1 MDNQTSL
8 FGYQDLFDSDRSL
21 SDTGFVIIEKM
32 SVEDFVNSQLRIQ
45 YSFEFTR
52 FGETIIASTD
62 KGICFLAFVDDRG
75 IALQYLKA
83 YYPNALIE
91 CAISSLHE
99 TALQIINGEPITKT
113 IVLHINGTDFQF
125 LIWQKLLEIPSG
137 KLISYSHLAR
147 SINKPKAARAVG
159 TAIGSNP
166 IAYLIPCHRVIQSNG
181 SLGGYMWG
189 LSRKSNIISWESN
202 KF

>member
-8 FGYQDLFDSDRSL
+8 FGYQDLVDSDRSL

-32 SVEDFVNSQLRIQ
+32 SVDDFVNSQLRIQ
-45 YSFEFTR
+45 YSFKDTV
-52 FGETIIASTD
+52 FGESLIASTD

-75 IALQYLKA
+75 IAVQNLKA
-83 YYPNALIE
+83 HYPNAKIE
-91 CAISSLHE
+91 QAISVFHE
-99 TALQIINGEPITKT
+99 IALQIINGESNTNS
-113 IVLHINGTDFQF
+113 IVLHLKGTEFQL

-137 KLISYSHLAR
+137 KLISYSHLAK

-166 IAYLIPCHRVIQSNG
+166 IAYLIPCHRIIQLNG

-189 LSRKSNIISWESN
+189 LSRKSSIISWESN